1 MTLKIYNTL
10 TGNKEEFRPIEEG
23 KAKMYVCGVTVYDR
37 CHMGH
42 ARAGVAFDF
51 VYRGLRYL
59 GYDVTYVRNFTDVD
73 DKIINRANERG
84 ITCDELVE
92 ENIKNF
98 YIDMDRLYMERPN
111 FEPRA
116 TRHIDDMIELI
127 GELIEKEL
135 AYESGGDVFFS
146 VRNFDGYGKLSKRN
160 LDELEEG
167 ARVEVNDAK
176 RDPLDF
182 ALWKK
187 SKPGEPKWP
196 SPWGEG
202 RPGWH
207 IECSAMGRKLLGVTF
222 DIHGGGKDLVFPHHE
237 NEIAQSQGASGHP
250 PVNYWMHNGFV
261 NINKEKMS
269 KSLGNFFTIKDV
281 LEKFDP
287 EAVRLYLLS
296 THYRSPIDFA
306 DEYLAEAERTLSR
319 FYETASRAE
328 KALGGPG
335 SDVEMT
341 GSLKKELISALEDD
355 FNSATVMAILNM
367 VEGLVNTECDRM
379 KKKNAK
385 IEELAAVYSSFRS
398 ICGLIGILNRKP
410 SEYLEVLKK
419 KHLASIGMKEKDVE
433 KRIADRKAA
442 RDAKDFAKSDSIRDG
457 LLKKGIALHDT
468 PEGTGWTVKL

>member
-10 TGNKEEFRPIEEG
+10 TGSKEDFRPIVEG
-23 KAKMYVCGVTVYDR
+23 KVGMYVCGVTVYDR

-51 VYRGLRYL
+51 VFRGLRRL

-98 YIDMDRLYMERPN
+98 YLDMDRLYMERPN

-135 AYESGGDVFFS
+135 AYASEGDVFFS
-146 VRNFDGYGKLSKRN
+146 VRDFDEYGKLSKRN

-167 ARVEVNDAK
+167 ARVEVNSAK

-237 NEIAQSQGASGHP
+237 NEVAQSHGASGHP

-306 DEYLAEAERTLSR
+306 DEYLAEAERTLCK
-319 FYETASRAE
+319 FYDTANRAE

-335 SDVEMT
+335 SNVEVT
-341 GSLKKELISALEDD
+341 GTLKKELVAALEDD

-367 VEGLVNTECDRM
+367 VDGLVNTECDRL
-379 KKKNAK
+379 KKKNVK
-385 IEELAAVYSSFRS
+385 IEELAAAYSSFRS
-398 ICGLIGILNRKP
+398 ICDLLGILNRTP
-410 SEYLEVLKK
+410 TEFIETLKK
-419 KHLASIGMKEKDVE
+419 KHLASIKMTEKDVQ
-433 KRIADRKAA
+433 KLIADRRAA
-442 RDAKDFAKSDSIRDG
+442 RDEKDFAKADSIRDE
-457 LLKKGIALHDT
+457 LLAKGVTLQDT
-468 PEGTGWTVKL
+468 PESTGWMVKL